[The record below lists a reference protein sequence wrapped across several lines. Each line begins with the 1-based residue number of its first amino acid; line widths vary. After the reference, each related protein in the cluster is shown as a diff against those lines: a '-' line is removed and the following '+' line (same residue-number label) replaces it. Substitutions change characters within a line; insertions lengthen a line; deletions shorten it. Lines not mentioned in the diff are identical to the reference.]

1 MTDET
6 PQSSDPRAADDLP
19 VRRTIV
25 VGPQPPRDD
34 DHDEMAPPLVSTGDL
49 GSASRS
55 CLAIIVALLFIAL
68 LLCVFLAVQTFR

>member
-6 PQSSDPRAADDLP
+6 PQSNDPRAADELP

-25 VGPQPPRDD
+25 VGPPPPHDD
-34 DHDEMAPPLVSTGDL
+34 QDEMAPPLVSTGDL

>member
-1 MTDET
+1 MSDET
-6 PQSSDPRAADDLP
+6 PRPIDSQTTDDLP

-25 VGPQPPRDD
+25 VGPPPEDD
-34 DHDEMAPPLVSTGDL
+34 AAPPLVSTGDL

-68 LLCVFLAVQTFR
+68 LLCVFLVVQTVR